1 MTKGIIQGK
10 IVGTSKYSVRIP
22 YLESAGSGLSI
33 LEATLCTN
41 PSMKEEYKEGDVVFV
56 DFEDGEWGKPVILG
70 ALALNDALNEPR
82 GYINSES
89 LNVTSWVA
97 LPSNT
102 SIGGYSLPDLKML
115 VETLQDA
122 IGGLGK
128 GQDSAASVAI
138 TTGDSVVVDCDG
150 ADKVS

>member
-22 YLESAGSGLSI
+22 YLESAGSGQSI

-41 PSMKEEYKEGDVVFV
+41 PSTKEEYREGDVVFV

-70 ALALNDALNEPR
+70 ALALNDSLNEPR

-89 LNVTSWVA
+89 LNVTSSA
-97 LPSNT
+97 SLPSNT

-122 IGGLGK
+122 IDALNEGNE
-128 GQDSAASVAI
+128 SA
-138 TTGDSVVVDCDG
+138 TEG
-150 ADKVS
+150 A

>member
-1 MTKGIIQGK
+1 
-10 IVGTSKYSVRIP
+10 
-22 YLESAGSGLSI
+22 
-33 LEATLCTN
+33 
-41 PSMKEEYKEGDVVFV
+41 MKEEYKEGDVVFV

-89 LNVTSWVA
+89 LNVTSWAA

>member
-10 IVGTSKYSVRIP
+10 IIGTSKYNVRIP
-22 YLESAGSGLSI
+22 YLESAGSGQSI

-70 ALALNDALNEPR
+70 ALALNSSLNEPR
-82 GYINSES
+82 GF
-89 LNVTSWVA
+89 LNVESINVSSSA
-97 LPSNT
+97 LLPQGT
-102 SIGGYSLPDLKML
+102 SIGGFGLPNMGMAFEKFNEGTTSSD
-115 VETLQDA
+115 
-122 IGGLGK
+122 
-128 GQDSAASVAI
+128 AI
-138 TTGDSVVVDCDG
+138 TTSDSVVVDCDG